1 MITGPEASWNFLYSY
16 MSSKPLQYS
25 CCCLFTQSCLTFCE
39 SMDCTMP
46 GFQVIHHLPK
56 LAQIHVH
63 WVNDTIQPSHPL
75 SSASPLA
82 FNLSQNQVAKS
93 PLAFNLSQNHVG
105 NGDFSI
111 FDQLSMCQSALSI
124 IWHIKI
130 YIRKIYMS
138 SAPTDKQMNE
148 PNNSMI
154 DHTRSNLVSF
164 VFTNGN
170 H

>member
-1 MITGPEASWNFLYSY
+1 MPCLLWANSPGFPLNFVFMITGPEASWNFLYSY

-46 GFQVIHHLPK
+46 GFQVLHHLPK

-93 PLAFNLSQNHVG
+93 PLAFNLSQNQVAKVLELQLQHQSFQWISST
-105 NGDFSI
+105 DF
-111 FDQLSMCQSALSI
+111 L
-124 IWHIKI
+124 
-130 YIRKIYMS
+130 
-138 SAPTDKQMNE
+138 
-148 PNNSMI
+148 
-154 DHTRSNLVSF
+154 
-164 VFTNGN
+164 
-170 H
+170 